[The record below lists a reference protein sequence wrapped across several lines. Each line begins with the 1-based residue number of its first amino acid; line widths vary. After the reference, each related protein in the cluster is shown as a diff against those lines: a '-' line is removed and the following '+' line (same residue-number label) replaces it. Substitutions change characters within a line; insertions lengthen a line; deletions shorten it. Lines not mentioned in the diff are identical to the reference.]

1 MISLRY
7 LLLSATILYLSVYI
21 GPRRVSQYLT
31 WAATDPDFFSIPACV
46 SYNCLGSMVTCVQ
59 DKDCKATMDCTTECQ
74 LTQPRNKQAMC
85 AYICEVTDGYLNQEF
100 EAVMLCMIEHKC
112 LPNYP
117 QDGTCVAREEDGVK
131 TITDMNQIKG
141 DWWVIKGL
149 NCGESQEY
157 PGGYDWFPCQHERW
171 NFDPETEVWQNK

>member
-1 MISLRY
+1 MISTKY
-7 LLLSATILYLSVYI
+7 LFLSSVLLYLGVYL

-31 WAATDPDFFSIPACV
+31 SAAMDPDFFTIPACLT
-46 SYNCLGSMVTCVQ
+46 YNCLDSMMTCVQ
-59 DKDCKATMDCTTECQ
+59 DKDCKATMDCSMECQ

-85 AYICEVTDGYLNQEF
+85 AYICELTDGYLNQKF
-100 EAVMLCMIEHKC
+100 EDLMLCMIENNC
-112 LPNYP
+112 MSSYP

-149 NCGESQEY
+149 NCGESEEY